1 MPMSSGN
8 KTLSEIVSDF
18 ITQQRPTGIIFPVET
33 VLAQALAATRFYA
46 GFCQISTESINEHT
60 QINDGHWALISPL
73 FLLYLERET
82 ALQLEAARGGFGV
95 EPFGR
100 SSSEIANDISQ
111 YEADLPGRAFAFSII
126 NL

>member
-1 MPMSSGN
+1 MSSNHRKLG
-8 KTLSEIVSDF
+8 EIVTTF
-18 ITQQRPTGIIFPVET
+18 ITQQRPAGMILPVET
-33 VLAQALAATRFYA
+33 VLAQAFAATRYYA
-46 GFCQISTESINEHT
+46 GFCQISIEDIDEKT
-60 QINDGHWALISPL
+60 QIHNGHWALISPL

-100 SSSEIANDISQ
+100 SSSEIANDITQ
-111 YEADLPGRAFAFSII
+111 YETELPRRAFAFSII